1 MIITQGD
8 IFWVDLGEPYGSEP
22 GYRRPCVVV
31 QRNRL
36 NRSRIQTV
44 VICVLT
50 TNLERAAGLGNV
62 LLAAGEADLPQQSVV
77 VVSQLYSLDKRRL
90 GVKIGT
96 LSPERVRQV
105 LAGIQLIL
113 APPSNGI
120 GAMS

>member
-1 MIITQGD
+1 M
-8 IFWVDLGEPYGSEP
+8 
-22 GYRRPCVVV
+22 V

-44 VICVLT
+44 VICVRT

-62 LLAAGEADLPQQSVV
+62 LLAPGEADLPQQSVV

-120 GAMS
+120 GAMR